1 MLQKKNWFTLVI
13 LLFVLLAACN
23 QGGPKLGVDVPL
35 RIMPM
40 GDSIT
45 EGVCDTEANCNI
57 PFIASPG
64 QGDGV
69 PSCSWSLNPDNPK
82 AIGYR
87 AFLRDKIAAKG
98 LEMTYVGSTSV
109 VEGLSHEGHSAW
121 TITDL
126 DYCVQNGDWLEKGEP
141 NVILLHIGTN
151 DANSARTPDEM
162 AASLQTL
169 LEHIYAK
176 VPATTEVIV
185 AQIIPATKEA
195 LPLFVES
202 STLMNDIITPYN
214 ELIPGVV
221 EKLQA
226 QKKHV
231 TLVNMTKAI
240 HSDSELDALMGLHP
254 NPEASERMADVWL
267 AKILEVI
274 GQKP

>member
-1 MLQKKNWFTLVI
+1 M
-13 LLFVLLAACN
+13 
-23 QGGPKLGVDVPL
+23 GVDTPL

-69 PSCSWSLNPDNPK
+69 ASCSWSLNPDNPK

-126 DYCVQNGDWLEKGEP
+126 DYCVQNGEWLEKGQP

-151 DANSARTPDEM
+151 DAEYARTPDEM

-185 AQIIPATKEA
+185 AQITPAKKEYLTA
-195 LPLFVES
+195 FVES
-202 STLMNDIITPYN
+202 GTLLNDIITPYN
-214 ELIPGVV
+214 EKIPGIV

-226 QKKHV
+226 EKKHV
-231 TLVNMTKAI
+231 SFVDMNGTI
-240 HSDSELDALMGLHP
+240 HSDTELDAGWGVHP